1 MGATCNR
8 EALVTDSRGSVVQVK
23 SWRKVYLEEFPKVF
37 SPADG
42 EEAWAQAIVELLKD
56 WDQTAELSF
65 TNMQRWGDFL
75 ILDLG
80 SPLLKYEAGSGSEA
94 GPVSNMFN
102 MLYADF
108 ADNRNPIG
116 ALIASFTATYFAQN
130 MDQIQETIDK
140 RDIQQAPYFLSS
152 LAATILKFQH
162 LLTKTALALYANI
175 AILLEKKLE
184 DLEGLLLTCLVQ
196 GEMYRLLER
205 LASVL
210 FLTQTETLKC
220 AMQMTHSLSPETLGL
235 TRSKVTALVEM
246 KCREAKDVLL
256 RMASSENLFE
266 KRVLLL
272 LIDKLIR
279 EMSSD
284 EGTKRA
290 FLAWV
295 VFKSN
300 LYTLLPQ
307 LHLAKLFFSIS
318 PSVLPLCYSAIAQL
332 SSLAEQA
339 EEKDTAMGA
348 STKEEGD

>member
-8 EALVTDSRGSVVQVK
+8 ESLVTDSHGSVVQVK

-42 EEAWAQAIVELLKD
+42 QEAWAQALVELLKD

-75 ILDLG
+75 ILDLS
-80 SPLLKYEAGSGSEA
+80 SPLLRYEAGTSTET
-94 GPVSNMFN
+94 GPMKNMFA
-102 MLYADF
+102 MLHTDF

-116 ALIASFTATYFAQN
+116 ALISSFTATYFAQN

-140 RDIQQAPYFLSS
+140 RDTEQAPYFLSTLTS
-152 LAATILKFQH
+152 TILKFQN
-162 LLTKTALALYANI
+162 LLCTTVLALYSNI

-184 DLEGLLLTCLVQ
+184 DLEGVLLTSLVQ
-196 GEMYRLLER
+196 GEMYRLFER

-210 FLTQTETLKC
+210 FTDQTEMLKN
-220 AMQMTHSLSPETLGL
+220 AMQMTHSVTPEMLGL
-235 TRSKVTALVEM
+235 TRAKVNALVEM
-246 KCREAKDVLL
+246 KCREAKDVLI
-256 RMASSENLFE
+256 RMASSENLYE
-266 KRVLLL
+266 KRLLLL

-284 EGTKRA
+284 EATKRA
-290 FLAWV
+290 LMSWII
-295 VFKSN
+295 FKSN

-307 LHLAKLFFSIS
+307 IHLAKQFFAVS
-318 PSVLPLCYSAIAQL
+318 PSVLPLCHSAIGVL
-332 SSLAEQA
+332 TGLVEKTG
-339 EEKDTAMGA
+339 EEDQGG
-348 STKEEGD
+348 STKEEGES